1 MNHGIDVH
9 GAKGVIDWERVRGF
23 GVSFAWVKASEGK
36 TFDDERFT
44 HNRRAAKAAGIRIGA
59 YHYAR
64 PDNNTP
70 REEAEHFLRVAKPV
84 AGELLPA
91 LDFEEPKARGLA
103 PSTLVRWADDWLE
116 IVEAA
121 IGARPVFYSF
131 PSYISSEMGGG
142 GLALGE
148 SHLWLASFGPN
159 DGKVHSVSPV
169 GVFKRIAA
177 HQFTSKGRVPGVRG
191 SCDRNTLRDSSL
203 DAITYQG
210 PASKVKFELWD
221 DERKLAESQSVVAG
235 GAEEADRYRRFVA
248 FRSALALRQLR
259 GEKALGTISIKRRS
273 I

>member
-9 GAKGVIDWERVRGF
+9 GAKGAIDWERVRGF

-44 HNRRAAKAAGIRIGA
+44 QNRRAAKAAGIRVGA

-148 SHLWLASFGPN
+148 SLLWLASFGPN
-159 DGKVHSVSPV
+159 NGEVHSVSPV
-169 GVFKRIAA
+169 GVFQKIAA

-191 SCDRNTLRDSSL
+191 NCDRNTLLDSSL
-203 DAITYQG
+203 DAITDRG
-210 PASKVKFELWD
+210 PASKVKFELRD
-221 DERKLAESQSVVAG
+221 DERKLAESQSVAAG
-235 GAEEADRYRRFVA
+235 GAEEPDRYRRFVA
-248 FRSALALRQLR
+248 FRLPSLSVIFAAKRRSA
-259 GEKALGTISIKRRS
+259 TISIKRRS